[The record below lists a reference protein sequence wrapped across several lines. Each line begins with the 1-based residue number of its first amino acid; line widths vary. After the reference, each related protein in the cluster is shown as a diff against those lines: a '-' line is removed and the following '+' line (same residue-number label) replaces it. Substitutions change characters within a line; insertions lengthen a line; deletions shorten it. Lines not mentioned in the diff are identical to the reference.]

1 MDPSLP
7 PVSLRTPPPP
17 ALSKRETLSHTA
29 QGELQDASA
38 TSREEAQKR
47 KGGTKTARFLL
58 VRSLFGLS
66 WKEKEQLH
74 KTEGMTACVC
84 RRGLGKGV
92 YGGRV
97 GRCKK
102 CKGML
107 KNWEWSQLGDEMNLG
122 CMIKLCYCVTSSSR
136 RIPDCPHVSRSS
148 SA

>member
-1 MDPSLP
+1 MVVCYGPSPPLP
-7 PVSLRTPPPP
+7 PSEPSHTAP

-74 KTEGMTACVC
+74 KTEGMTACDC
-84 RRGLGKGV
+84 KWGLG
-92 YGGRV
+92 R
-97 GRCKK
+97 
-102 CKGML
+102 GMY
-107 KNWEWSQLGDEMNLG
+107 
-122 CMIKLCYCVTSSSR
+122 CMAEGWDAV
-136 RIPDCPHVSRSS
+136 RS
-148 SA
+148 AWVC

>member
-1 MDPSLP
+1 MVVCYGPSPPSGPSL
-7 PVSLRTPPPP
+7 PP

-74 KTEGMTACVC
+74 KTKGMTACVC
-84 RRGLGKGV
+84 RRGLGEGGQGV

-102 CKGML
+102 CTGML
-107 KNWEWSQLGDEMNLG
+107 KSGNGHS
-122 CMIKLCYCVTSSSR
+122 
-136 RIPDCPHVSRSS
+136 
-148 SA
+148 